1 VSPLFWPWSG
11 STLTTR
17 LPSMMLTAALYTGF
31 MEGLADLLCGV
42 SKLAGGLV
50 GHRAEEKRPRG
61 TRGELPRDMNDEE
74 VVHRSGAVPDA

>member
-1 VSPLFWPWSG
+1 
-11 STLTTR
+11 
-17 LPSMMLTAALYTGF
+17 